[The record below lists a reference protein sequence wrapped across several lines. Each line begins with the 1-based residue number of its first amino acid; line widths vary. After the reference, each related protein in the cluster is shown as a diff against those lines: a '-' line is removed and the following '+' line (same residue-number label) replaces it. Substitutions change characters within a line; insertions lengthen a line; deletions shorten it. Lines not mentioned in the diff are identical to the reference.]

1 MLMSDSVAV
10 LMPLYSNPYV
20 TVFPPPPC
28 DPDYFLDLKKH
39 LQENAEYRKERK
51 EFYKL
56 HPGWSLFKARD
67 EFAREY
73 SETYHRD
80 IEWFKRSH
88 PDMTAGE
95 AAQAFCLQHR
105 GYLIVYGLEWT
116 ERAFKRVII

>member
-10 LMPLYSNPYV
+10 LMPLYPNPYV

-80 IEWFKRSH
+80 IEWFKAECKERGIII
-88 PDMTAGE
+88 TKNTYNE
-95 AAQAFCLQHR
+95 ARAAMLEA
-105 GYLIVYGLEWT
+105 LGLSKGT
-116 ERAFKRVII
+116 SN